1 MLVSRPL
8 IIFEAGVEAK
18 FIVAIMIVGKAA
30 PLLVTPIIGE
40 WSLVGVPE
48 TWKKNHYKIL
58 SDRLVFDQ
66 SNSRQNNVQCMI
78 RILILQSNQEWQTM
92 A

>member
-18 FIVAIMIVGKAA
+18 FIVTIMIVGKAA

-40 WSLVGVPE
+40 WSLVSVPE
-48 TWKKNHYKIL
+48 TW
-58 SDRLVFDQ
+58 
-66 SNSRQNNVQCMI
+66 NSRTIIKPSVI
-78 RILILQSNQEWQTM
+78 D
-92 A
+92 